1 MGAFLSANWALA
13 TDLIPKT
20 EPGKYLGLTNL
31 ATAGGGAIA
40 RLGGPLIDFFNARQP
55 GQGYSVLFIL
65 TCFLF
70 LLGTAILAKVRE
82 TKIR

>member
-1 MGAFLSANWALA
+1 ANWALA
-13 TDLIPKT
+13 TDLIPKA
-20 EPGKYLGLTNL
+20 EAGKYLGLTNL

-55 GQGYSVLFIL
+55 GQGYVVLFIF

-70 LLGTAILAKVRE
+70 LLGTAVLTKVRE
-82 TKIR
+82 IRISQLKDN